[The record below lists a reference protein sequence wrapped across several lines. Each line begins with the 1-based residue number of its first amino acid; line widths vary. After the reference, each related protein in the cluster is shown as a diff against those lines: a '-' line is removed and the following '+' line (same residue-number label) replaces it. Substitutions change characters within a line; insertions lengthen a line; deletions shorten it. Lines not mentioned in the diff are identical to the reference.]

1 MTNYAEWFEKARDF
15 FDAGRT
21 RPLAARRAALKRLD
35 AALAAHEAALLRALH
50 ADLGKPPME
59 AYASEIGYVRGDI
72 RFALR
77 RLRRWVR
84 PRRRRLPPALWP
96 AQGRVQSEPRG
107 VVLILAPWNYPL
119 QLALS
124 PLAGALAAGNAAAV
138 KLAEHT
144 PRVSAAVAR
153 MIRDAFDP
161 AHVTAFEGG
170 VETGR
175 ALLEL
180 PFDHV
185 FFTGSTAVGREVM
198 RAAAR
203 HPASVTLEL
212 GGKNPCIVRAD
223 ADLPVAARR
232 IAWGKFLNAG
242 QTCVAPDVVFVERA
256 AHDRLVHA
264 LTDTVR
270 AFYGDDPRRSPDYGR
285 LVSERH
291 ARRLVALLDGGAA
304 ACGGAHD
311 VAARYLAPTVLT
323 GVAPDS
329 PLLTEEIFGPILPV
343 VPFDDLDALLAR
355 LRAAPAPLAVYL
367 FTRDRAAVRQVLQA
381 TRSGGFCVNDTVSQV
396 IARRLPFGGIG
407 ASGIGR
413 YHGKAGFDA
422 FSHER
427 AVLERSTRIDPGLA
441 YPPSKTSLRTLK
453 RLYPWI
459 LGG

>member
-1 MTNYAEWFEKARDF
+1 MTNYAEWFEKASVF
-15 FDAGRT
+15 FHAGRT
-21 RPLAARRAALKRLD
+21 RTLAARRAALRRLD
-35 AALAAHEAALLRALH
+35 AALAAHEEALLRALH
-50 ADLGKPPME
+50 DDLGKPPVE

-77 RLRRWVR
+77 RLRRWMR

-96 AQGRVQSEPRG
+96 AQGRVQPEPRG

-124 PLAGALAAGNAAAV
+124 PLVAALAAGNAAAV
-138 KLAEHT
+138 KLAEQT
-144 PRVSAAVAR
+144 PRVSAALAALLR
-153 MIRDAFDP
+153 ERFDP
-161 AHVTAFEGG
+161 AHVAAFEGG

-223 ADLPVAARR
+223 ADLSVAARR
-232 IAWGKFLNAG
+232 IVWGKFLNAG
-242 QTCVAPDVVFVERA
+242 QTCVAPDVVFVEHA
-256 AHDRLVHA
+256 AHDRLVRA
-264 LTDTVR
+264 LVDTVR
-270 AFYGDDPRRSPDYGR
+270 AFYGEDPRRSPDYGR

-291 ARRLVALLDGGAA
+291 AQRLVELLAGGAA
-304 ACGGAHD
+304 ACGGEYEI
-311 VAARYLAPTVLT
+311 AARYIAPTVLT
-323 GVAPDS
+323 DVAPDS
-329 PLLTEEIFGPILPV
+329 ALLTEEIFGPLLPV
-343 VPFDDLDALLAR
+343 VPFHDLEALLAR
-355 LRAAPAPLAVYL
+355 LRAAPPPLAVYL
-367 FTRDRAAVRQVLQA
+367 FTGSRASVRHVMQA

-396 IARRLPFGGIG
+396 ISRRLPFGGLG

-422 FSHER
+422 FSYER
-427 AVLERSTRIDPGLA
+427 AVLERSARIDPGLA
-441 YPPSKTSLRTLK
+441 YPPPKTSLRTLK
-453 RLYPWI
+453 RVYRWM